1 MVKFREKESRQ
12 TVVARGGGRVRRW
25 GHVEWVF
32 NESEFHSGT
41 TKGALEVGGGDGST
55 TV

>member
-1 MVKFREKESRQ
+1 MVKFREKESR
-12 TVVARGGGRVRRW
+12 TVVARGGGRVRRR
-25 GHVEWVF
+25 GHGESVF